1 MSEESKLKTRDQR
14 YAAVIYEQVVRLE
27 PEKKEEWVKDYGR
40 LANNLPV
47 LVKKAGL
54 AQALSFAEAKS
65 KDDAA
70 SRNKKS
76 GGRQLLTHL
85 QAAISEISGE
95 EINLINSSRTAPLS
109 EYLWLTQQVMTAL
122 HWYKRFA
129 QSVLDVKQGDEG
141 RAR

>member
-1 MSEESKLKTRDQR
+1 MTTKLTTRDQK
-14 YAAVIYEQVVRLE
+14 YAAAIYDQVIKLE
-27 PEKKEEWVKDYGR
+27 NHKKEEWVKDYGR
-40 LANNLPV
+40 LANHLPV

-65 KDDAA
+65 KEEDEKK
-70 SRNKKS
+70 NKKS
-76 GGRQLLTHL
+76 GDKQLLRDL
-85 QAAISEISGE
+85 EEVIRKISKQEDLKLREKS
-95 EINLINSSRTAPLS
+95 LRADLS

-141 RAR
+141 RKR

>member
-47 LVKKAGL
+47 LVKRAGL
-54 AQALSFAEAKS
+54 AQALSFAAKDE
-65 KDDAA
+65 KE
-70 SRNKKS
+70 KK
-76 GGRQLLTHL
+76 GRRQLLDDL
-85 QAAISEISGE
+85 QEVIRKISGQE
-95 EINLINSSRTAPLS
+95 DVNLRQKSLTAELS
-109 EYLWLTQQVMTAL
+109 EYLWLTQQVMAAL

-129 QSVLDVKQGDEG
+129 QSVLDVEQGDEG

>member
-1 MSEESKLKTRDQR
+1 MSEEPRLRTRDQR
-14 YAAVIYEQVVRLE
+14 YAALVYEQVVRLE

-54 AQALSFAEAKS
+54 AQALSFAAKDERDE
-65 KDDAA
+65 KEKKGRRRLLDD
-70 SRNKKS
+70 
-76 GGRQLLTHL
+76 L
-85 QAAISEISGE
+85 QEVVRKISGRE
-95 EINLINSSRTAPLS
+95 KLDLRRESLTAGLS
-109 EYLWLTQQVMTAL
+109 EYLWLTQQVMAAL

-141 RAR
+141 RGR

>member
-54 AQALSFAEAKS
+54 AQALSFVEAKS
-65 KDDAA
+65 KDDIE

-85 QAAISEISGE
+85 QAAISEVSGE
-95 EINLINSSRTAPLS
+95 EIDLMNSSRTAPLS
-109 EYLWLTQQVMTAL
+109 EYLWLTQQVMAAL

-129 QSVLDVKQGDEG
+129 QSVDDKG
-141 RAR
+141 

>member
-54 AQALSFAEAKS
+54 AQALSFVEAKS
-65 KDDAA
+65 KDDIE

-85 QAAISEISGE
+85 QAAISEVSGE
-95 EINLINSSRTAPLS
+95 EIDLMNSSRTAPLS
-109 EYLWLTQQVMTAL
+109 EYLWLTQQVMAAL

-141 RAR
+141 RA